1 VDGLEFESSETT
13 VPPGGRVFV
22 YSDGAF
28 EISRPDGSMWPF
40 EEFVTALTAPA
51 QGAESPI
58 DALVSRVR
66 SVAQQDDFH
75 DDFSMVELVFA

>member
-1 VDGLEFESSETT
+1 
-13 VPPGGRVFV
+13 
-22 YSDGAF
+22 
-28 EISRPDGSMWPF
+28 MWPF

-51 QGAESPI
+51 EGAESPI

-66 SVAQQDDFH
+66 SIAQQDDFH

>member
-1 VDGLEFESSETT
+1 MDGLEFESSEAE

-40 EEFVTALTAPA
+40 EEFVATLTAPA
-51 QGAESPI
+51 KGSESPI
-58 DALVSRVR
+58 DTLVTKVR

-75 DDFSMVELVFA
+75 DDFSMLELVFS